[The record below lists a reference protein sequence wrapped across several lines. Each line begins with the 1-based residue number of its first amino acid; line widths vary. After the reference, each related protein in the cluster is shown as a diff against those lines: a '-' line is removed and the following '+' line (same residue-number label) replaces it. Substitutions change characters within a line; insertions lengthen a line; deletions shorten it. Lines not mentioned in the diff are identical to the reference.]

1 MYCVKSVQ
9 IRSFFYSVFGHFSRS
24 DSYSSHL
31 KSLTFI
37 EDTPSS
43 QFSLGSGPARLIP
56 KILLPPKSFL
66 LWLFE
71 NLLPP

>member
-1 MYCVKSVQ
+1 MILHIDEYILCEKCPNTE
-9 IRSFFYSVFGHFSRS
+9 FFLLRFGHFSHS

-31 KSLTFI
+31 QSLNFI

-43 QFSLGSGPARLIP
+43 QCSLGSGPARLIP

-66 LWLFE
+66 L
-71 NLLPP
+71 